1 MTFNVFDIYPY
12 YDDRM
17 LYLDLDVDLR
27 VSLLQ
32 VERTNVEC
40 LMDVFMDQ
48 IDNMM
53 SKKKPRCTKWPIWRQ
68 QP

>member
-40 LMDVFMDQ
+40 FMDVFMDQ

-53 SKKKPRCTKWPIWRQ
+53 SKKKPRCTK
-68 QP
+68 

>member
-53 SKKKPRCTKWPIWRQ
+53 SKKKPRCTKRPI
-68 QP
+68 

>member
-53 SKKKPRCTKWPIWRQ
+53 SKKKPRCTK
-68 QP
+68 

>member
-27 VSLLQ
+27 VSLL
-32 VERTNVEC
+32 
-40 LMDVFMDQ
+40 
-48 IDNMM
+48 
-53 SKKKPRCTKWPIWRQ
+53 
-68 QP
+68 

>member
-40 LMDVFMDQ
+40 FMDVFMDQ

-53 SKKKPRCTKWPIWRQ
+53 SKKKPRYTK
-68 QP
+68 